1 MQNLLDVCTEFL
13 AKDSNYQNMLTCMQ
27 NTCYQ
32 VSCASIFAET
42 NMLNQGVLSTKLLEE
57 INWKENSSQQHT
69 VYKGNKMV
77 QNCSVL
83 YTYIYICSLFP
94 KKILDGNWKANMAKM
109 FAKSLFFSSWNKDKM
124 LNTESVV

>member
-57 INWKENSSQQHT
+57 INWKKNSSQQHT
-69 VYKGNKMV
+69 VYKGNKMI
-77 QNCSVL
+77 QN
-83 YTYIYICSLFP
+83 FQ
-94 KKILDGNWKANMAKM
+94 KKILNGNHMWPKLVVKIG
-109 FAKSLFFSSWNKDKM
+109 FFFKLK
-124 LNTESVV
+124 